1 MNICHAHQQQQMMH
15 VTSSIPWI
23 FLWSSNQVGS
33 YHRLYEAVTLFY
45 YLEYTCRCNFLF
57 YLHQTTGVVSLSR
70 LAMGNFYLVM
80 VSYLFTFPAI
90 FLRLE
95 NTNYKSSFIFFMQQK
110 KNEHLIKQKLCSF
123 MYILVI
129 VRRQPFYS
137 TFDFNMVSCWQKMRT
152 QNVHNGL

>member
-90 FLRLE
+90 FLGLE

-110 KNEHLIKQKLCSF
+110 KW
-123 MYILVI
+123 
-129 VRRQPFYS
+129 
-137 TFDFNMVSCWQKMRT
+137 TFNKTKIMFIH
-152 QNVHNGL
+152 VHISNCTKATFLLYFWFQYGVMLTENAHTKCA